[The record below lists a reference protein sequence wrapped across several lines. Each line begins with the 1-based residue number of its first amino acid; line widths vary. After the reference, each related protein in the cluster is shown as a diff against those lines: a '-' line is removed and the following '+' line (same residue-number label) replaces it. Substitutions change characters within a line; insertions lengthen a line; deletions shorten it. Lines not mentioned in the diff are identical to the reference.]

1 MPDSAKI
8 PRVLKTLTLLVL
20 FLAAGLYPAFSGC
33 SSGGGHGQAPPGRLI
48 YIAID
53 SLHPAYLS
61 LSADAQGP
69 GQEGD
74 WLMPNVRRF
83 LSQATWYPKAKDYLI
98 AATDMNHLN
107 VLAGT
112 STAQTGIYSVSAQV
126 MGWDAAGAVITKD
139 TSLAWARDDR
149 GRPVDTIFHAWKR
162 AWPDSKTAFISG
174 KGWVAEEMLGSPGLK
189 IDTVVEG
196 GKYPDYISAP
206 VSDSFYDPPT
216 DTDADCD
223 PESDTQKNAVF
234 PLMAHLPANFPP
246 DRWTVD
252 SALKVFARENPDL
265 AYILLAECDDAGHA
279 LGAAWDPEEYVPAAQ
294 PYQPP
299 AGCTANP
306 DWNLVSKSNPAV
318 YREPVL
324 DYIRNV
330 DSQFGRLYDGLQAG
344 GYLTNTTVILLSDHA
359 MNTLYRNP
367 AWTKADP
374 EAATDYYQMVL
385 NAGLGDADNTTA
397 YGALGFGAL
406 YWRNGKEHVA
416 EAKALL
422 EAHTAVNPRTGATE
436 CPWWVLDREDMK
448 NGIAG
453 VALPGELYHKWF
465 VETDGEKTMIWPD
478 LLLLSKGGWD
488 LAGYGNGL
496 NNLGLKI
503 PLQSPKVIGPIYFM
517 LGGHGSLDTQ
527 AIVAAISVP
536 GKAAQ
541 VIERDIRIADLG
553 VTALKR
559 FGLQLKSTTIGTDLS
574 ADLK

>member
-8 PRVLKTLTLLVL
+8 PRVFKTLTLPVL
-20 FLAAGLYPAFSGC
+20 FLAAGLGSALSGC

-61 LSADAQGP
+61 LSADAKGP
-69 GQEGD
+69 GTEGD

-83 LSQATWYPKAKDYLI
+83 LSQATWYPNAKDYLI
-98 AATDMNHLN
+98 TATDMNHLN
-107 VLAGT
+107 ALAGT

-126 MGWDAAGAVITKD
+126 MGWDSNGAVITKD
-139 TSLAWARDDR
+139 TSLSWARDDK

-162 AWPDSKTAFISG
+162 AWPDSKTAFITG
-174 KGWVAEEMLGSPGLK
+174 KAWVAEEILGSPGLE
-189 IDTVVEG
+189 IDVVVEG
-196 GKYPDYISAP
+196 GKYPDYVSAP

-216 DTDADCD
+216 DADAACD
-223 PESDTQKNAVF
+223 PESNTQKNAIFSV
-234 PLMAHLPANFPP
+234 MAQMPANFPP
-246 DRWTVD
+246 DSWTVD
-252 SALKVFARENPDL
+252 SALKVFERVQPDL

-279 LGAAWDPEEYVPAAQ
+279 LGAAWDPDEYVPAGQ

-299 AGCTANP
+299 AGCPANP

-324 DYIRNV
+324 DYIRDV
-330 DSQFGRLYDGLQAG
+330 DHEFGRLYDGLKSG
-344 GYLTNTTVILLSDHA
+344 GYLENSTVILLSDHA
-359 MNTLYRNP
+359 MITQYRNP
-367 AWTKADP
+367 AWTEADL
-374 EAATDYYQMVL
+374 EAATDYYHMVL
-385 NAGLGDADNTTA
+385 NAGLGDENNTTA

-406 YWRNGKEHVA
+406 YWRSGKEHVA
-416 EAKALL
+416 AAKTLL

-448 NGIAG
+448 NGLPG
-453 VALPGELYHKWF
+453 VTLPGELYHKWF

-478 LLLLSKGGWD
+478 LLLLAKGGWD
-488 LAGYGNGL
+488 FAGYGNGL

-503 PLQSPKVIGPIYFM
+503 PLQSPKVIGPLYFM

-527 AIVAAISVP
+527 PIVVAVSWPGSAGRVIDREVRIS
-536 GKAAQ
+536 
-541 VIERDIRIADLG
+541 DLG

-559 FGLQLKSTTIGTDLS
+559 FGLKLESTTIGEDLS
-574 ADLK
+574 ADFK